1 MKITPKTISVNQ
13 NSMKTGCMSI
23 DDTGENV
30 KNILR
35 ELSEVNDLF
44 QAELSGDVGNNFSGA
59 RKELED
65 NMENISKTFLMLS
78 EEIKHYITE
87 NISINKNADILAGG
101 KVK

>member
-44 QAELSGDVGNNFSGA
+44 QA
-59 RKELED
+59 
-65 NMENISKTFLMLS
+65 M
-78 EEIKHYITE
+78 
-87 NISINKNADILAGG
+87 
-101 KVK
+101 